1 MQVWYADDAAAS
13 GSLTSL
19 RLWWDNLTSAG
30 PAFGYFGNAKKTWL
44 VMKDTHLE
52 NVRNMFQD
60 TQANITSDGSTYLGS
75 AIGSDE
81 FTISFVIEKI
91 QQWKKEL
98 TMLPEFSRMWLL
110 QPTHMAMWTNSHI
123 CVDLPPT
130 LSFCCS
136 PWKNT
141 LDSLF

>member
-19 RLWWDNLTSAG
+19 RVWWDYLTSAG

-52 NVRNMFQD
+52 NARNIFQD
-60 TQANITSDGSTYLGS
+60 TQVNITSDGRAYLGS

-81 FTISFVIEKI
+81 FTNSFVIEKV

-98 TMLPEFSRMWLL
+98 TQLVDVARVQPHVAFAAYTHGYVHKFSYQGVGR
-110 QPTHMAMWTNSHI
+110 
-123 CVDLPPT
+123 
-130 LSFCCS
+130 LSM
-136 PWKNT
+136 
-141 LDSLF
+141 